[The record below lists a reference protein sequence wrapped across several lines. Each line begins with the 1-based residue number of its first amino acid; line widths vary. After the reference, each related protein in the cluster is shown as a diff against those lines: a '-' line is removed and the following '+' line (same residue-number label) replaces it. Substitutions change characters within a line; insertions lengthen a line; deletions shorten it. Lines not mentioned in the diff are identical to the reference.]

1 MKKTVAVLVLA
12 IAAATALVVRRLR
25 RESAP
30 EVSASA

>member
-1 MKKTVAVLVLA
+1 VKKKVALLVLA
-12 IAAATALVVRRLR
+12 IAAAAALVKHRLR